1 MSDLTLIEKIIIWA
15 VPVVF
20 AITVHEVAHGWVA
33 YHLGDATA
41 KSRGRLTLNPLKHI
55 DPVGTVILPII
66 LLYIG
71 GFVFGWARPVPVTW
85 QNLDHPRRDMALVAI
100 AGPAANLMMMILW
113 AVLARIILLFN
124 PLPTGVLE
132 LVIIMCS
139 AGIIINIILMVV
151 NLIPV
156 LPLDGGRVMN
166 SLLPPRLAVLYAR
179 LEPFGL
185 IIIVLLL
192 ATGLLARY
200 LSPVVFAIESF
211 IYQLIG

>member
-1 MSDLTLIEKIIIWA
+1 MSDLTLLEKIIVWA

-85 QNLDHPRRDMALVAI
+85 QNLGHPRRDMALVAI
-100 AGPAANLMMMILW
+100 AGPAANLVMMVLW

-124 PLPTGVLE
+124 PLPTGLLE

-166 SLLPPRLAVLYAR
+166 SLLPPRLADAYAR

>member
-1 MSDLTLIEKIIIWA
+1 MSDLTILEKIIIWA
-15 VPVVF
+15 IPVVF

-33 YHLGDATA
+33 NRLGDATA

-55 DPVGTVILPII
+55 DPVGTVLLPAI

-85 QNLDHPRRDMALVAI
+85 QNLGHPRRDMALVAI
-100 AGPAANLMMMILW
+100 AGPVANLVMMLLW
-113 AVLARIILLFN
+113 ALLAKVILLFN
-124 PLPTGVLE
+124 PFPTGTLE
-132 LVIIMCS
+132 LFIVMCS
-139 AGIIINIILMVV
+139 AGIIINIVLMVI

-166 SLLPPRLAVLYAR
+166 SLLPPRLAVAYAR

-200 LSPVVFAIESF
+200 LSPVVYAIQTF
-211 IYQLIG
+211 VYQLIG